1 MGEDCGKYNKSKIW
15 PYMTSRK
22 EFSLGSSDKEKVTEL
37 RLWCQ
42 EYFSSEIIYDSGL
55 FMTLNKVKDL
65 IQNEQEGNRHLSYER
80 EFDLIVKIE
89 DIDEEAVRAQNH

>member
-1 MGEDCGKYNKSKIW
+1 
-15 PYMTSRK
+15 
-22 EFSLGSSDKEKVTEL
+22 
-37 RLWCQ
+37 
-42 EYFSSEIIYDSGL
+42 
-55 FMTLNKVKDL
+55 MTLNKVKDL